1 MIRVVVADDQDIVR
15 DGLVT
20 VLGLIDDIEVVA
32 DAADGRAAVEVVD
45 QLVPD
50 AVLMDLRMPGLDG
63 AAATKAIVTAHPDVA
78 VLVLTT
84 FADDDSIA
92 GALSAGARGYLTKD
106 AGRDDIAAALRAVVL
121 GQTTLDPRVS
131 GRLLAGLRT
140 SSGPGGESGGP
151 SGAGRPGDPAGRG
164 EAGQPGDPAL
174 SVLTRRERE
183 VLGLIGAGLNNSE
196 IAERMFVSTATVK
209 THINNLFAKLGIRDR
224 AQAVRI
230 AAGHGGHRSA

>member
-32 DAADGRAAVEVVD
+32 DASDGRKAVELVE
-45 QLVPD
+45 QLEPD

-63 AAATKAIVTAHPDVA
+63 AAATKAILAGHPGVA

-84 FADDDSIA
+84 FADDESIA

-106 AGRDDIAAALRAVVL
+106 AARDDIAAALRAVVR

-131 GRLLAGLRT
+131 GKLLAGLRT
-140 SSGPGGESGGP
+140 PAEP
-151 SGAGRPGDPAGRG
+151 AEPVEPEDDRPVSA
-164 EAGQPGDPAL
+164 
-174 SVLTRRERE
+174 LTRRERE
-183 VLGLIGAGLNNSE
+183 VLELIGQGLNNTE
-196 IAERMFVSTATVK
+196 IADTMFVSTATVK

-224 AQAVRI
+224 AQAVRVAI
-230 AAGHGGHRSA
+230 ENQR